1 MLNFILDDVNVIK
14 VVDSQTLHCNGS
26 LSPSKV
32 ENKSGKKKKV
42 ISPVRSVVLVLTPV
56 KRPVIIVRV

>member
-32 ENKSGKKKKV
+32 ENKSGKKKV